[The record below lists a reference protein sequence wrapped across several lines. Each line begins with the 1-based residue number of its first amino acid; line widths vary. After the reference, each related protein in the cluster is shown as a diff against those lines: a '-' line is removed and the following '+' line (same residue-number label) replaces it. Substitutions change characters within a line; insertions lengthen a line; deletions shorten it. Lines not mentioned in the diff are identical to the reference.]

1 MQLYEFSLF
10 FVLTRLVFPIK
21 HCSVKLLKME
31 QPFCSQL
38 FFSGL
43 HFFGDND
50 SSMTTTEILPASED
64 FSIYL
69 GHV

>member
-38 FFSGL
+38 FFFQASISL
-43 HFFGDND
+43 AT
-50 SSMTTTEILPASED
+50 MTAQ
-64 FSIYL
+64 
-69 GHV
+69 